1 MVRTI
6 SNLHSHLF
14 LGGYGVA
21 EEKGEMI
28 MEEIYWITRLDGIH
42 SALVVF
48 LCISGIIT
56 VVSIIGYII
65 EKCSDEDEGFDKILK
80 YAAPS
85 SLILTLLLIFIP
97 TTKEILMIYGV
108 GGTLDYV
115 QSNEKIQQ
123 LPDKVVDAIDLF
135 IEDYLP
141 NDTIK

>member
-1 MVRTI
+1 
-6 SNLHSHLF
+6 
-14 LGGYGVA
+14 
-21 EEKGEMI
+21 

-42 SALVVF
+42 SALAVF
-48 LCISGIIT
+48 LCIPGIIT
-56 VVSIIGYII
+56 VVPIIRYII
-65 EKCSDEDEGFDKILK
+65 DKCSGEDGDEYVSFGKMLK

-97 TTKEILMIYGV
+97 TTKEALMIYGV

-141 NDTIK
+141 NDTIKR

>member
-1 MVRTI
+1 
-6 SNLHSHLF
+6 
-14 LGGYGVA
+14 
-21 EEKGEMI
+21 
-28 MEEIYWITRLDGIH
+28 MEEIYWITRMDNIH
-42 SALVVF
+42 SALVIF
-48 LCISGIIT
+48 LCVSMTFTI
-56 VVSIIGYII
+56 VSIIGYFV
-65 EKCSDEDEGFDKILK
+65 EKCSGEDEDEYVIFGKMLK

-85 SLILTLLLIFIP
+85 SLILTLLLVFIP
-97 TTKEILMIYGV
+97 TTKEVLMIYGV